1 MADRKLPVL
10 LGLLFLL
17 LAPLLT
23 NFTIGSLLNPFGF
36 ISKAA
41 AQDEVVQ
48 TDTTESIRGRLVV
61 FLDGERL
68 PVSGARVIVLLD
80 GQPLERSDSD
90 NDGRWEI
97 ELPGPGIYT
106 VQLDVESLPEG
117 VTLTDAERQIL
128 PDVEIEPGQSKTV
141 VFRLGESLGS
151 AFSRTER
158 IANLVFSGLRIGAIL
173 ALCSVGLSLVY
184 GVSGLINFAHG
195 EMVTM
200 GALVAYFLHASV
212 GGPELS
218 LIAATIPAILIC
230 GTFWGGME
238 VFVWSPL
245 RNRKT
250 SLVSLALVTIGLSF
264 VLRYFFAIVF
274 GTGFRSYR
282 DHSIQDPIEVGWITT
297 TPKSMIVI
305 IISVALLAGLG
316 MFLLTTRS
324 GIGIRAVAANRELA
338 SVAGI
343 NVPNVLLTVWV
354 IGAALSGLGGIFY
367 GITEQLDWLMGFRL
381 LLLMFASV
389 ILGGIGTAFGAMAGG
404 FMIGLITEV
413 GTYWVD
419 SEFQLVLA
427 LSVLILMLLVRP
439 QGLLGRRERT
449 A

>member
-1 MADRKLPVL
+1 MAFRKLTVL

-17 LAPLLT
+17 LAPLFT
-23 NFTIGSLLNPFGF
+23 NFTIGSLLNPFSPS
-36 ISKAA
+36 SKASA
-41 AQDEVVQ
+41 SNHTEADIAQDGP
-48 TDTTESIRGRLVV
+48 TESVRGRLVLLV
-61 FLDGERL
+61 ERERL
-68 PVSGARVIVLLD
+68 PVQGVRVIVSQDGQLLD
-80 GQPLERSDSD
+80 RDDSDS
-90 NDGRWEI
+90 DGRWEI
-97 ELPGPGIYT
+97 ELPGPGIYS
-106 VQLDVESLPEG
+106 VEIDVGSFPQG
-117 VTLTDAERQIL
+117 VGLTDPDRQTL
-128 PDVEIEPGQSKTV
+128 SDVEIEPGQSKTL
-141 VFRLGESLGS
+141 VFRLGERLVSS
-151 AFSRTER
+151 VSRTER

-195 EMVTM
+195 EIVTM

-212 GGPELS
+212 GGPGINLA
-218 LIAATIPAILIC
+218 LAIIPAIVIS
-230 GTFWGGME
+230 GIFWGGLE
-238 VFVWSPL
+238 VFMWSPL
-245 RNRKT
+245 RNRKI

-282 DHSIQDPIEVGWITT
+282 DYNIQEPIEFGLITT

-343 NVPNVLLTVWV
+343 NVSNVLLTVWL
-354 IGAALSGLGGIFY
+354 IGAGLSALGGIFY

-404 FMIGLITEV
+404 FLIGLIIEV

-419 SEFQLVLA
+419 SEFQLVMALA
-427 LSVLILMLLVRP
+427 VLILMLLIRP
-439 QGLLGRRERT
+439 QGLLG
-449 A
+449 